1 MKFLRNVNAGLIG
14 IISHVVLRLSDSPW
28 NNRYQACVWFIRTSC
43 HKVIGRGTGQSCAV
57 TVVSYDTGS
66 VIGSVISSVTANG
79 RHCPN
84 PIVPVTSWCIGV
96 RLDDDTITLA

>member
-1 MKFLRNVNAGLIG
+1 MKFLRKVKADFIG
-14 IISHVVLRLSDSPW
+14 IIGHVVLGLSDSPW
-28 NNRYQACVWFIRTSC
+28 NNRYQACVWFVCTSC

-66 VIGSVISSVTANG
+66 IIGSVMSSVTANR
-79 RHCPN
+79 RHRPN
-84 PIVPVTSWCIGV
+84 PIVSVTSWCIGV

>member
-1 MKFLRNVNAGLIG
+1 MEFLRKVKADFIG
-14 IISHVVLRLSDSPW
+14 IIGHVILRLSDSPW
-28 NNRYQACVWFIRTSC
+28 NNRYQACVWFVRTSC
-43 HKVIGRGTGQSCAV
+43 RKVIGRGTGQSCAV

-66 VIGSVISSVTANG
+66 IIGGVMNSVTANR